1 VNRSP
6 APKTSVR
13 LPEDVTRWLQK
24 KAEYHVTSMTAEI
37 VRIVRG
43 QIRAEMRQM
52 DEARQAS
59 SGAAKH

>member
-1 VNRSP
+1 
-6 APKTSVR
+6 VR